1 MDFYVRNK
9 HMNLNL
15 NLNLKYVYTL
25 HCIGSGFLQYT
36 KEEELNSAIT
46 GIRGINLGG
55 RLLLLQKVCK
65 TDVEELLMEQYVCP
79 QYIYDG

>member
-15 NLNLKYVYTL
+15 KYVYTL
-25 HCIGSGFLQYT
+25 HCSGSGFLQYKT
-36 KEEELNSAIT
+36 EEGLNSGIS

-65 TDVEELLMEQYVCP
+65 TDEEELSMEQYVCP